1 VELGHAR
8 VALAVC
14 EAELTQSEQVG
25 RELQAAAATA
35 APRQLV
41 KEELAAL
48 EVQLQEAV
56 GALESA
62 VAEHTNEI
70 YQERRA
76 AEEKLASA
84 AQAHGQ
90 SLGRAEAR
98 VQAEV
103 GRVAELEAGLADTEA
118 ELLSI
123 SAQHRDVVRGRA
135 PPRSPAPI
143 VYSFVGRREHTSL
156 GGGMLLLPSQRPHAH
171 ALGHDRRGGCGAG
184 GHAAAR

>member
-1 VELGHAR
+1 M
-8 VALAVC
+8 C
-14 EAELTQSEQVG
+14 EAELTQSEQAG
-25 RELQAAAATA
+25 RELQAEAAAA

-48 EVQLQEAV
+48 EVQLQQAV

-62 VAEHTNEI
+62 VAEHADEI

-123 SAQHRDVVRGRA
+123 SAQHRDVVRGRPLA
-135 PPRSPAPI
+135 RSPACADFAPI
-143 VYSFVGRREHTSL
+143 VYSFVGRSEHTSVAACCRCPRCVRTP
-156 GGGMLLLPSQRPHAH
+156 ML
-171 ALGHDRRGGCGAG
+171 
-184 GHAAAR
+184 